1 MNEKKLILMKK
12 GLALFSEKGY
22 HATSIQEIASEAGI
36 SKGAFYLYFHSK
48 EDFVATS
55 IEYIHT
61 ETVKHFNRIHQ
72 ENKSAREVLAKQI
85 ALMISYVHKYKGFIM
100 MYMSENIS
108 IGERLDALLA
118 KMKHNTF
125 KWMKETIE
133 DLYGGDIKTFLPDAI
148 IQLDGLLTGY
158 LKWIV
163 IYDIQI
169 DHLEAGH
176 FIVRRLD
183 NVINGMLHGN
193 EEPMIPK
200 KHLVDMTQYKQQNP
214 GEVLV
219 NIREK
224 LSTLPIEKDKKSE
237 LNEVLNT
244 LRQESDKSEV
254 KPILLQGLLA
264 HFAPYPVLHDECEQL
279 AELWGIELL

>member
-36 SKGAFYLYFHSK
+36 SKGAFYLYFQSK

-85 ALMISYVHKYKGFIM
+85 ALMISYVHKYKGLIM

-214 GEVLV
+214 GEVLE